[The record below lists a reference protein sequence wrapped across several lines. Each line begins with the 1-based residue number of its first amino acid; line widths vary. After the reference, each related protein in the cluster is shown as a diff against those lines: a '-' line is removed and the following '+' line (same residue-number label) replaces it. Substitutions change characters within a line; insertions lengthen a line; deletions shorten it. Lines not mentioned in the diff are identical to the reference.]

1 MKRLKLALSA
11 LLVSTV
17 VNATDHA
24 LVIGCCGQ
32 YEHLEGKNLSG
43 TSRDAWAMADIF
55 EQDCKKKNIKVLIE
69 SDATK
74 ENIKQELKRLKNI
87 LGKGDKL
94 YFYFSGHGA
103 RAGDKKV
110 FLQGITDD
118 KDLNKRLNKTVL
130 VTYDFDVKDT
140 YNTAIISAD
149 DLRPVFQEMDRN
161 GVEIIMFTDA
171 CFAGTAYKR
180 GYVDETMKLFDSVDA
195 IKPKQPVNH
204 NRLYDN
210 LISFSASLTTLQ
222 ARETKDSNGEKRG
235 EFTLYLEYCL
245 KNADS
250 NGDKS
255 ISKEELHQ
263 CMIDEFPSFATSS
276 PVYPSNRLNNK
287 SIISVAT
294 KVEAKIDKNLLKV
307 KYSGKESL
315 KGIASL
321 VNEGYELEI
330 VSSGDKYDI
339 YKIGIPYATVAKDKL
354 QKYLRAY
361 KLFSLKGDTGSLDLD
376 YISES
381 SKNIEDTFCK
391 GEIIKISV
399 KNLAK
404 RQLIVLTID
413 ENGRV
418 IMPETTGDF
427 VRVEVKPPYDGI
439 DRVKLFA
446 FKNTA
451 IYNKTLKYQNN
462 NEGVLSTLDVQ
473 ELYELLKKEKS
484 LKGQGFIVR
493 TTSTCER

>member
-1 MKRLKLALSA
+1 MRRLKLALSA

-24 LVIGCCGQ
+24 LVIGCCGK
-32 YEHLEGKNLSG
+32 YKSLEGKSLSG

-74 ENIKQELKRLKNI
+74 GNIKKELKRLKNT
-87 LGKGDKL
+87 LGRGDKL

-110 FLQGITDD
+110 FLQGIIDD
-118 KDLNKRLNKTVL
+118 KDLNKRLNKTAL
-130 VTYDFDVKDT
+130 VTYEFDVKDT

-180 GYVDETMKLFDSVDA
+180 GYADETMKLFDSVDA
-195 IKPKQPVNH
+195 IKPKHSVKPNK
-204 NRLYDN
+204 LYDN

-255 ISKEELHQ
+255 ISKQELQQ

-276 PVYPSNRLNNK
+276 PVYPSDRLNDK

-294 KVEAKIDKNLLKV
+294 KVKPKIDKNQLKV

-315 KGIASL
+315 KGIASI
-321 VNEGYELEI
+321 VSEGYELEI
-330 VSSGDKYDI
+330 VSRGDKYDI
-339 YKIGIPYATVAKDKL
+339 YKIGIPYAIVAKDKL

-361 KLFSLKGDTGSLDLD
+361 KLFSLKGDNGSLDLD
-376 YISES
+376 YKSES
-381 SKNIEDTFCK
+381 SGKIEDTFCK
-391 GEIIKISV
+391 DEIIKISV

-404 RQLIVLTID
+404 RQLIALTID
-413 ENGRV
+413 ENARV
-418 IMPETTGDF
+418 IMLKTKRNF
-427 VRVEVKPPYDGI
+427 VRTQVQPPYDSI

-446 FKNTA
+446 FRNMA

-462 NEGVLSTLDVQ
+462 NQGVLSSLDVE
-473 ELYELLKKEKS
+473 ELYGLLKKDKN

-493 TTSTCER
+493 TTSSCKR